1 MAEEGNLGIGRAQ
14 DTSDDEQ
21 SKAELQ
27 RRMDEAR
34 DSISQTVTEIK
45 DSVVHQY
52 ESVRESIS
60 ETLDWREQFRK
71 RPIAWAAGAAGAG
84 FLTGYCVTSM
94 IKGDGR
100 DYEWR
105 GGGYDLSGYDQT
117 TTPAQNYR
125 TQSYQA
131 KSFATSAPQSSM
143 SSKTESEDEGPGLI
157 SRLQETPAFEKIKN
171 EAATVGNHL
180 ADEVSKTAKEVLV
193 PAAIGWIRHW
203 LEGILPQKGTNAQS
217 HSQPAY
223 SGGTTGQ
230 TANRQSYQ
238 GMSDAKPQL

>member
-1 MAEEGNLGIGRAQ
+1 MAEEGTLGVGRAQ
-14 DTSDDEQ
+14 ETSDDDL

-60 ETLDWREQFRK
+60 ETLDWREQFRR

-94 IKGDGR
+94 IKGDSR

-105 GGGYDLSGYDQT
+105 GGGYDVSGYDQT
-117 TTPAQNYR
+117 TTTAQNYR
-125 TQSYQA
+125 PKSYQA
-131 KSFATSAPQSSM
+131 QSFAASAPQSST
-143 SSKTESEDEGPGLI
+143 SSPLETEDEGPGLI
-157 SRLQETPAFEKIKN
+157 SRLQETQAFEKIKN

-193 PAAIGWIRHW
+193 PAAIGWLRHW
-203 LEGILPQKGTNAQS
+203 LQGILPQKGTNTQS
-217 HSQPAY
+217 QNQQTY
-223 SGGTTGQ
+223 SGGSVGQ
-230 TANRQSYQ
+230 TAPRQNYQ
-238 GMSDAKPQL
+238 GMSEAKPQL